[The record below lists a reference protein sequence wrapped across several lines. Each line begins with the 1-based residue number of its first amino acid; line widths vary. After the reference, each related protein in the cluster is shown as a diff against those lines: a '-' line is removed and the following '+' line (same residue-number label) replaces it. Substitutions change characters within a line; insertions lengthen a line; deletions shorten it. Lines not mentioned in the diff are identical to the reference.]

1 MAKPSLKNKLSAD
14 KIEEANR
21 LLVAQNTPVKPSPT
35 EGGVSETP
43 MAKVK
48 ETKPAVQKTIKK
60 TATKT
65 PVKTVR
71 KNVEPPFI
79 EKRLVRVTID
89 IPEDVHEKLKIK
101 MILTKQ
107 TIKEYIL
114 NFIERDI
121 SKSDFKF

>member
-1 MAKPSLKNKLSAD
+1 M
-14 KIEEANR
+14 
-21 LLVAQNTPVKPSPT
+21 
-35 EGGVSETP
+35 
-43 MAKVK
+43 
-48 ETKPAVQKTIKK
+48 
-60 TATKT
+60 
-65 PVKTVR
+65 
-71 KNVEPPFI
+71 EPPFI

>member
-21 LLVAQNTPVKPSPT
+21 LLVAQNTAST
-35 EGGVSETP
+35 EGGVS
-43 MAKVK
+43 
-48 ETKPAVQKTIKK
+48 KPATPKMKEVKPVLPKTEKK
-60 TATKT
+60 MSAKA
-65 PVKTVR
+65 PVKAAKKPIVKGNT
-71 KNVEPPFI
+71 

-107 TIKEYIL
+107 TIKDYIL
-114 NFIERDI
+114 NFLERDI
-121 SKSDFKF
+121 SKSDLRF